1 MKLMKK
7 IALFAFA
14 AGLVLA
20 SCGPDEQVTGE
31 SVEGKGG
38 VFYGGMFRMNE
49 LEDFKSLYPLAI
61 TEVVSHR
68 IANQIYE
75 GLVKLDQNNLQIS
88 PGIAYKWE
96 HNDELTQWTFHL
108 RKNVK
113 FHDNDCFADKKG
125 RMVTAADVKWCFD
138 KVCEQSDVNSAFEI
152 TFKDRVKGASEYYA
166 SKKSAP
172 EGVPGI
178 KAVDDSTLVID
189 LNFPFAGFLNILAT
203 PGTYVYP
210 KEAFE
215 KYGKD
220 MREQCVGTGPFKVKT
235 IKRGEVVILEKNPD
249 YWNVDEHGNRLP
261 YLNMVKFSFIKEKKS
276 EMLEF
281 KRGNLEMIFRLPIE
295 MIPEIMGDLEHAKER
310 KVEFEIQSV
319 PALSIY
325 YNGMLCTGETFKKK
339 EVRLAFNYAVD
350 RQKLVDYTLQG
361 EGIPGIY
368 GVVPP
373 VEAFEQQGYNFKA
386 LKGYSFDPTLAK
398 DYLAK
403 AGYPNGKGF
412 PKITLQINSAGGE
425 RNEQIAEVIQK
436 SLKENLNVDIEIS
449 KVPFAE
455 HIDAYQS
462 GKIEF
467 FRTGWIADYPD
478 PETFLVLLNGKLVP
492 ATQGE
497 KSFTNTSRFT
507 NARFDS
513 LFAAGQREPDQNK
526 RYDLYRQA
534 DQVGLDEGAIM
545 PLFYEENYRLVQLN
559 VRNFP
564 ANGMEYRDLTHVY
577 LVPKDKLKND
587 KK

>member
-1 MKLMKK
+1 MKK
-7 IALFAFA
+7 IALFAA
-14 AGLVLA
+14 AVGIFLT
-20 SCGPDEQVTGE
+20 SCGPDDQNGQTSQEA
-31 SVEGKGG
+31 KGG
-38 VFYGGMFRMNE
+38 VYYGGIFRMNE

-61 TEVVSHR
+61 NEVVSHR

-75 GLVKLDQNNLQIS
+75 GLVKLDQNDLTIV
-88 PGIAYKWE
+88 PAIAYKWD
-96 HNDELTQWTFHL
+96 HNPELTQWTFHL
-108 RKNVK
+108 RSNVK
-113 FHDNDCFADKKG
+113 FHDDPCFPDGKG
-125 RMVTAADVKWCFD
+125 RMVKASDVKWCFD
-138 KVCEQSDVNSAFEI
+138 KLCEESDANSAFEI
-152 TFKDRVKGASEYYA
+152 TFKDRVKGANEYYE
-166 SKKSAP
+166 STRKKSPAP
-172 EGVPGI
+172 GGVSGI
-178 KAVDDSTLVID
+178 RAVDDSTLVVD

-203 PGTYVYP
+203 PGGYVYP
-210 KEAFE
+210 KEAFD
-215 KYGKD
+215 KYGKE
-220 MREQCVGTGPFKVKT
+220 MREKCVGTGPFRVKSV
-235 IKRGEVVILEKNPD
+235 KRGDVVILEKNKD
-249 YWNVDEHGNRLP
+249 YYLVDEWGNQLP
-261 YLNMVKFSFIKEKKS
+261 YLDMVKFNFIKEKKS

-310 KVEFEIQSV
+310 KVDFEIQSV

-325 YNGMLCTGETFKKK
+325 YNGMLCSGGVFAKK

-361 EGIPGIY
+361 EGIPATY

-373 VEAFEQQGYNFKA
+373 VEAFEQNGYKFKD
-386 LKGYSFDPTLAK
+386 LKGYTFDPAKAKELLAR
-398 DYLAK
+398 

-449 KVPFAE
+449 EVPFAE

-467 FRTGWIADYPD
+467 FRTGWSADYPD
-478 PETFLVLLNGKLVP
+478 PETFLVLLYGKLVP
-492 ATQGE
+492 KNPGE
-497 KSFTNTSRFT
+497 KSFTNSTRFV

-513 LFAAGQREPDQNK
+513 LFEAAQREPDITK
-526 RYDLYRQA
+526 RYDLLRQA
-534 DQVGLDEGAIM
+534 DQIGIDEGGMM

-577 LVPKDKLKND
+577 LIPKEKMKP